1 MPGSHAVTPLVEL
14 LWRFGIVSSIGLGVW
29 IVFRCGRVM
38 LGNAA
43 FSAIA
48 AASTAFLTAHGA
60 APWFAVLTG
69 VIAAGAAG
77 VVFGFAAAR
86 ASATAFAMASLSLWA
101 VEYSVRAPS
110 GGALGSEASPAWVV
124 AASVAASLLVWRF
137 ARSRAGVASA
147 ALAQDERAA
156 EDLGIDPVRMRVIAV
171 AAGALLA
178 GIAGSFSVYYPGFD
192 ITAYRLHADVAG
204 LAAVVIGGVGSAF
217 GPLAGAA
224 LIAIAA
230 VAPLT
235 KAHAAAVNALGLLAA
250 TIVLPG
256 GIVSFFTRSVRR

>member
-1 MPGSHAVTPLVEL
+1 MTPHAAIPFVEL
-14 LWRFGIVSSIGLGVW
+14 LWRLGIVSLIGLGVW

-48 AASTAFLTAHGA
+48 AAVTAALAAHGA
-60 APWFAVLTG
+60 AAWLAAPAG
-69 VIAAGAAG
+69 IIAAAGAGAI
-77 VVFGFAAAR
+77 FGFAVSR
-86 ASATAFAMASLSLWA
+86 ASATAFALASLSLWA

-110 GGALGSEASPAWVV
+110 GAALGSNASPLFVV
-124 AASVAASLLVWRF
+124 AASIVAALVVWRF
-137 ARSRAGVASA
+137 ARSRTGVESA

-156 EDLGIDPVRMRVIAV
+156 EDLGIDPVRTRVTAV

-178 GIAGSFSVYYPGFD
+178 GVAGSFSVYYPGFD

-204 LAAVVIGGVGSAF
+204 LAAVVVGGVGSAF

-224 LIAIAA
+224 LVAIAA

-235 KAHAAAVNALGLLAA
+235 KAHAAAVNAVGLLAA
-250 TIVLPG
+250 TIALPG
-256 GIVSFFTRSVRR
+256 GVMSIFARSVRR